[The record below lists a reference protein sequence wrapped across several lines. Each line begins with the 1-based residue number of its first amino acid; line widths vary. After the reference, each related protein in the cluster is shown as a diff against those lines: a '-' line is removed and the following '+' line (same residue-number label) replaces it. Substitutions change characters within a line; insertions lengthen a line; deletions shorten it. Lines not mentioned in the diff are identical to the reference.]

1 MAVLKE
7 NMITQEIFQKLEDRV
22 EKLEGLMESRIQ
34 EPSSEIYALRQE
46 LSKLDPA
53 NKSIRI
59 RGFKS
64 SELGDRVTCIK
75 DFFESEGAN
84 YHHIDHVYKGLP
96 GQRSLTDM
104 CIIECNSHSDRE
116 QILKDLNKKS
126 RKDKT
131 SADLN
136 IDRAKTKLQL
146 QRNSSLR
153 KAADILKKD
162 KELTGKKIEIIWKK
176 SESGNKDREVKVN
189 DQVTFCQKISDLKGS
204 FVSPFNY
211 SL

>member
-1 MAVLKE
+1 
-7 NMITQEIFQKLEDRV
+7 
-22 EKLEGLMESRIQ
+22 
-34 EPSSEIYALRQE
+34 
-46 LSKLDPA
+46 
-53 NKSIRI
+53 
-59 RGFKS
+59 
-64 SELGDRVTCIK
+64 
-75 DFFESEGAN
+75 
-84 YHHIDHVYKGLP
+84 
-96 GQRSLTDM
+96 M

-176 SESGNKDREVKVN
+176 SDAGNKDREVKVN
-189 DQVTFCQKISDLKGS
+189 DQVAFCQKISDLKGS